1 MKARVDPSPGNAG
14 RSRDCAESR
23 VPALTLAYGRP
34 DASPGGRHALDVKR
48 EAFCVASAALASIHS
63 AAAFAMAFDFQHVLK
78 ALLFASPG
86 SLSAR
91 EIQEVF
97 TRFHEESSN
106 LPAVSVGGDDAVDD
120 ESGVDP
126 AEVPSLVTTSQI
138 REAMAAIHDELE
150 AAGEA
155 YRLQETHQGWRLV
168 TSPNTAEWVRLL
180 RKQPRPLKLTQS
192 ALETL
197 AIVAYRQPVVRA
209 EIESIRGVSV
219 ESPLNRLLERELI
232 KITGRADLPGRPIQY
247 GTTDAFLEFVGITSI
262 EELPASD
269 VLSAR
274 EIDEWLRRASDP
286 HAVAD
291 RQLGLDT
298 EVGDEETG
306 LDFESD
312 SAAVEIAPDKQ
323 PAEDPSPTPDRV
335 SITRHDSSST

>member
-1 MKARVDPSPGNAG
+1 
-14 RSRDCAESR
+14 
-23 VPALTLAYGRP
+23 
-34 DASPGGRHALDVKR
+34 
-48 EAFCVASAALASIHS
+48 
-63 AAAFAMAFDFQHVLK
+63 MAFDLKHVLK

-86 SLSAR
+86 SISAR

-97 TRFHEESSN
+97 TRFHEESAH
-106 LPAVSVGGDDAVDD
+106 LPGLNADGDEATSD
-120 ESGVDP
+120 EVVMDP
-126 AEVPSLVTTSQI
+126 AEVPSLVTAAQI

-150 AAGEA
+150 AAGDA

-168 TSPNTAEWVRLL
+168 TSPDTAEWVRLL

-197 AIVAYRQPVVRA
+197 AIIAYRQPVVRA

-247 GTTDAFLEFVGITSI
+247 GTTDAFLEFVGVTSI
-262 EELPASD
+262 EDLPASD

-274 EIDEWLRRASDP
+274 EIDEWLRRAADE

-291 RQLGLDT
+291 EQLGLDT
-298 EVGDEETG
+298 EVGDEQSG
-306 LDFESD
+306 LDLEAHADDTAKPADEGSEER
-312 SAAVEIAPDKQ
+312 SAL
-323 PAEDPSPTPDRV
+323 DRV
-335 SITRHDSSST
+335 SIIRHDTPSA

>member
-1 MKARVDPSPGNAG
+1 MWLVD
-14 RSRDCAESR
+14 
-23 VPALTLAYGRP
+23 T
-34 DASPGGRHALDVKR
+34 
-48 EAFCVASAALASIHS
+48 FCVASTALGGIHS
-63 AAAFAMAFDFQHVLK
+63 AAGLAMAFDLQHVIK

-86 SLSAR
+86 SLSVR

-106 LPAVSVGGDDAVDD
+106 LPGLNLDGEEAAARAVAI
-120 ESGVDP
+120 DP
-126 AEVPSLVTTSQI
+126 AEVPSLVTAAQI
-138 REAMAAIHDELE
+138 REAMAAIHDQLE

-168 TSPNTAEWVRLL
+168 TSPDTAEWVRLL
-180 RKQPRPLKLTQS
+180 RKQPRPLKLSQS

-232 KITGRADLPGRPIQY
+232 RITGRADLPGRPIQY
-247 GTTDAFLEFVGITSI
+247 GTTDAFLEFVGVTSI

-274 EIDEWLRRASDP
+274 EIDEWLKRASDT
-286 HAVAD
+286 HAIAD

-298 EVGDEETG
+298 EVGDEVTG
-306 LDFESD
+306 IDLEAEPDEADASSGD
-312 SAAVEIAPDKQ
+312 ATKAPMPAA
-323 PAEDPSPTPDRV
+323 DRV
-335 SITRHDSSST
+335 SIIRHDSPPE